1 MTVAPR
7 HEALCGTACA
17 IRYMMKR
24 PSVPH
29 VPGICRTGGPWLERL
44 LNTTALFKES
54 APFVFFNVG
63 ANKGYAVAQTLQT
76 LASAKFTNRDW
87 QEAMWD
93 HLKERRLYNQFSEG
107 RSCGPC
113 KLCRTN
119 VTRLGSLHVESHAF
133 EMMPEIYT
141 WLQWAFAKFQIA
153 GAVTHA
159 AVTNASGTAI
169 NFVTV
174 ADHAQQFGWESSR
187 TIHASESA
195 EQMRNKRHSS
205 GRSQVTISV
214 PSLSLDDYMRQKQIG
229 HVHYMQVDV
238 EMQEANVLRGLRHT
252 LSRRA
257 VDVIELE
264 LGGSGWEGADVN
276 ATLHWLSRK
285 SYSCLWQSAE
295 CLVPYSGPCYVDFRD
310 LKGGNIVCAHGEA
323 LDGLRRSICKPNCVR
338 EST

>member
-1 MTVAPR
+1 ARMTVAPR

-93 HLKERRLYNQFSEG
+93 HLKERGLYNQFSEG

-133 EMMPEIYT
+133 EMMPEIYA

-174 ADHAQQFGWESSR
+174 AD
-187 TIHASESA
+187 
-195 EQMRNKRHSS
+195 
-205 GRSQVTISV
+205 
-214 PSLSLDDYMRQKQIG
+214 
-229 HVHYMQVDV
+229 
-238 EMQEANVLRGLRHT
+238 
-252 LSRRA
+252 
-257 VDVIELE
+257 
-264 LGGSGWEGADVN
+264 
-276 ATLHWLSRK
+276 
-285 SYSCLWQSAE
+285 
-295 CLVPYSGPCYVDFRD
+295 
-310 LKGGNIVCAHGEA
+310 
-323 LDGLRRSICKPNCVR
+323 
-338 EST
+338 